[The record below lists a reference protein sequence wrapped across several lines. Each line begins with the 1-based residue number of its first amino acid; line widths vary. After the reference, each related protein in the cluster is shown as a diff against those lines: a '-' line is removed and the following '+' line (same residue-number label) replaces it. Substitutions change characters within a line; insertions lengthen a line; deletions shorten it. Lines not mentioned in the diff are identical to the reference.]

1 MDVLLLIAGCVSFV
15 GRNLTVYRIN
25 DVKVTRHKPVDV
37 SLGFKSVLNSFA
49 QSSVFAMW
57 GFLKTWA
64 TTRKNVDVVC

>member
-15 GRNLTVYRIN
+15 GRNLTAYRIN

-49 QSSVFAMW
+49 HSSVFAMW

-64 TTRKNVDVVC
+64 TTRKYVHLVC